1 MINDQREIERRLSVL
16 QGVEWSGVSRA
27 ADMLTLG
34 FGPKHEEKDFYGV
47 PRQVSAW
54 ALHIQCVWTLSEAGK
69 VIATEESLEGSDE
82 EANAFA
88 LRLRQLLARNV
99 PIIVESIS
107 VNSDCGLI
115 VSLSQTFRLIVAPDV
130 TSDREDWRFFESK
143 RDAKH
148 LVIEGGTVAPES
160 FD

>member
-1 MINDQREIERRLSVL
+1 MSALRGL
-16 QGVEWSGVSRA
+16 EWSSVSRA

-34 FGPKHEEKDFYGV
+34 FGPKHEEKNFYGL

-54 ALHIQCVWTLSEAGK
+54 ALHIQCAWTLSEAGK
-69 VIATEESLEGSDE
+69 VIATEESLRGPDE

-88 LRLRQLLARNV
+88 LRLRQWLARNA

-107 VNSDCGLI
+107 ANSDCCLV
-115 VSLSQTFRLIVAPDV
+115 VSLSQALRLIVAPDV
-130 TSDREDWRFFESK
+130 TSDHENWRFFGSK

-160 FD
+160 FDCAGMTR